1 MFIYNK
7 QWCLVEG
14 DLELEQEGHVRNTD
28 SEKEISDL
36 FLTENL
42 KMFNICVYLRCPG
55 GMTEACLERP
65 GYI

>member
-1 MFIYNK
+1 M
-7 QWCLVEG
+7 EG
-14 DLELEQEGHVRNTD
+14 DLELEREGHMRNID
-28 SEKEISDL
+28 SEKEISDI

-55 GMTEACLERP
+55 GMTEACLERA